1 MRKSSGEAIVA
12 RIEAHVDEQLDER
25 VRTFAQESGQ
35 SVSEVVRRGL
45 AYVTSEPGP
54 YRFHG
59 AEGPSL
65 LRDMFAVRTG
75 TGEHEAEERLRRFQ
89 RWHGDV
95 SARFAANTT
104 DHAAVVPP
112 GYQAAPFV
120 SSLIEDRPLRAALS
134 PVLTLPNPTPF
145 TLPTTVTSTG
155 ATSDHTEGAN
165 PTEATIAIGGETVQ
179 PAGIHGMYR
188 LTREL
193 VDASSPAADA
203 VALQEMRESYARQT
217 EAAIAAEIDRVQS
230 GTVTGDR
237 SPAGAQVYT
246 ATAAELKATMV
257 KFATARRGRPRHV
270 LLSPAIAEAAAD
282 VLDDSTGDD
291 TAMWRS
297 MGARINPALAIAGGA
312 GALSGVIL
320 AAGDVYCWESPV
332 LTFRFD
338 ERQGPTY
345 VDLALYGYF
354 ACRVLRPIG
363 VGAIR
368 DAAA

>member
-1 MRKSSGEAIVA
+1 M
-12 RIEAHVDEQLDER
+12 
-25 VRTFAQESGQ
+25 
-35 SVSEVVRRGL
+35 
-45 AYVTSEPGP
+45 
-54 YRFHG
+54 
-59 AEGPSL
+59 
-65 LRDMFAVRTG
+65 
-75 TGEHEAEERLRRFQ
+75 
-89 RWHGDV
+89 
-95 SARFAANTT
+95 
-104 DHAAVVPP
+104 
-112 GYQAAPFV
+112 
-120 SSLIEDRPLRAALS
+120 
-134 PVLTLPNPTPF
+134 
-145 TLPTTVTSTG
+145 
-155 ATSDHTEGAN
+155 
-165 PTEATIAIGGETVQ
+165 
-179 PAGIHGMYR
+179 
-188 LTREL
+188 
-193 VDASSPAADA
+193 
-203 VALQEMRESYARQT
+203 
-217 EAAIAAEIDRVQS
+217 
-230 GTVTGDR
+230 
-237 SPAGAQVYT
+237 
-246 ATAAELKATMV
+246 
-257 KFATARRGRPRHV
+257 